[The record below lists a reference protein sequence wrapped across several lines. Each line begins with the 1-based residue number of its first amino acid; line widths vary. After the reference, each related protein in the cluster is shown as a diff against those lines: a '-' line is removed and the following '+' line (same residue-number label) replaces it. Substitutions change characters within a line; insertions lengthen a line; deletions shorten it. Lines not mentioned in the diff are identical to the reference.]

1 MQWSTGFKCAFRDIV
16 TSPVWKCDAREF
28 SHEEHLQRSKCFR
41 ESKPNVSHS
50 IEKHRTEQDELFFMT
65 QLPGELAFLSPYNE
79 DPVVM
84 GPAVVNIQQTLLK
97 IINMEIH
104 IKLALHGQC
113 TVVRMDLEWYV
124 DLIHPENILLTSRSG
139 SAHRFLMV
147 RS

>member
-1 MQWSTGFKCAFRDIV
+1 
-16 TSPVWKCDAREF
+16 
-28 SHEEHLQRSKCFR
+28 
-41 ESKPNVSHS
+41 
-50 IEKHRTEQDELFFMT
+50 MT

-84 GPAVVNIQQTLLK
+84 GLAVVNIQQTLLK

-124 DLIHPENILLTSRSG
+124 DLIRPENILLTSHSG
-139 SAHRFLMV
+139 LAHRFLMV
-147 RS
+147 QS